1 MRHYELVVIL
11 SPMLNQEQSA
21 DAWGRIK
28 GFINNRDS
36 DIFHEENWGTRRL
49 AYSIRK
55 GPYHFLEGTY
65 HLTRFSTESP
75 FNRELE
81 TFLRL
86 DEQVLRSLLVVT
98 GPPQPT
104 PEPPPVVEQAAT
116 EEPTDEADAVTT
128 DADAEFPAAV
138 AEAVEAEDAVAAE
151 PVAEAPAPA
160 EAAVEAEDAV
170 AAEPVAEAPAPAEA
184 AVEAEDTVAA
194 ESAAEAS
201 TADEEPVAEAPA
213 PAEAAVEEAADET
226 PESVES
232 PEQEQVQA

>member
-138 AEAVEAEDAVAAE
+138 AEAVEAEDAVAAK

-160 EAAVEAEDAV
+160 EAAVEAEDA
-170 AAEPVAEAPAPAEA
+170 
-184 AVEAEDTVAA
+184 VAA

>member
-116 EEPTDEADAVTT
+116 EEPTDEAAVVTA
-128 DADAEFPAAV
+128 DADAEIPAAV
-138 AEAVEAEDAVAAE
+138 AEAVEVEDAVAAEPAAETSTPDEE

-170 AAEPVAEAPAPAEA
+170 AAEP
-184 AVEAEDTVAA
+184 
-194 ESAAEAS
+194 AAEAS
-201 TADEEPVAEAPA
+201 AADEEPVAEAPA

-232 PEQEQVQA
+232 PEQEQAQA